1 MDELTLAT
9 VDSPDCPVSEH
20 IAIFLASGD
29 APEIPID
36 SREVSSFSEGLA
48 LLENGELDMLAMPAR
63 LLHGRQAEMLAAD
76 CEVVGAR
83 APRRPNLILVS
94 ENSIDYQRKS
104 AVILS
109 ESKLVRRQLRRARR
123 GLRVLGP
130 RAYAA
135 IAGLSS
141 PPDDPVSLATWM
153 EGLTRTGSCSDPVA
167 AEEYYASG
175 EIDGYI
181 TSRPVYDELR
191 LGSRRRSL
199 IPDPEGRSPVHYL
212 PLPYADLV
220 ILIARRRFPISISE
234 QLSEPEGN
242 TSWQVHDQ
250 MISGLS
256 EEILERTGIL
266 VRHRHVR
273 SLMKQAEEHKDITLE
288 QSCHDTE
295 GEVLDDDMRVEIRL
309 EIVSKNGHK
318 TLGLDRIVRYADYE
332 HATISVLRDWEV
344 LIKEV
349 SREVPKDF
357 YTDIDAPA
365 YIDLVE

>member
-1 MDELTLAT
+1 MDELTLAI

-36 SREVSSFSEGLA
+36 SRTVSGFSEGLT
-48 LLENGELDMLAMPAR
+48 LLGGGEFDLVAMPAR
-63 LLHGRQAEMLAAD
+63 LLHGRQAEMLAAG

-83 APRRPNLILVS
+83 VPRRPNLVLVS
-94 ENSIDYQRKS
+94 ENKIGYQPKS
-104 AVILS
+104 AIILS
-109 ESKLVRRQLRRARR
+109 DSKLVRRQLRRARR
-123 GLRVLGP
+123 GLRILGP
-130 RAYAA
+130 TAFAA
-135 IAGLSS
+135 IGGLDA
-141 PPDDPVSLATWM
+141 PPSDPAPLAEWM
-153 EGLTRTGSCSDPVA
+153 EELRQS
-167 AEEYYASG
+167 E

-181 TSRPVYDELR
+181 TSRPIYDELDIR
-191 LGSRRRSL
+191 GRRHAL
-199 IPDPEGRSPVHYL
+199 LPDPKDRGGAHFL

-220 ILIARRRFPISISE
+220 ILMSRRRFPISISE

-242 TSWQVHDQ
+242 TSWRVHDQ
-250 MISGLS
+250 LISGLS

-344 LIKEV
+344 LIREA